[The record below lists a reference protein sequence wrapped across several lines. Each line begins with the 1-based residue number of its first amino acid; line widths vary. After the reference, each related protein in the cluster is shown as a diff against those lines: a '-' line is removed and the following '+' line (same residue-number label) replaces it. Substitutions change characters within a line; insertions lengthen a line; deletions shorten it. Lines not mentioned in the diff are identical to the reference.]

1 MNWKKHI
8 VFIIAIAS
16 ALLAAVALVLLPG
29 LLTGSWLLFSLWGLI
44 YHIWG
49 FASVDVNQWHSS
61 KNMLRLL
68 TGLALSF
75 ILTGMLFSLAF
86 TGSRFFWKDPGNNS
100 RHHFLIH
107 EGFTSSS
114 AFPIYISGNI
124 YNEVQAGLEGSIS
137 LSNTGNQFS
146 LSCQRIPYPLY
157 ISRQADEHVW
167 QLQQTGVPALTGE
180 QTLRVQMPGTST
192 IDEISIKAMPKEKNQ
207 FDFLIGY
214 KGIIDTIE
222 DKTIA
227 YGTRFSDLL
236 ENTNLPLTYEVIQ
249 SLQRLYLL
257 KTTIQFIS
265 NKNYDSPVCWY
276 YGKDPTYQYWQTK
289 LVIPEPSMLQLA
301 STQASYDLLS
311 LQYQDKTIALGDK
324 DRFYFGYE
332 PAAGKQFL
340 SQPAFSAELSGS
352 NTFALKYLQPQIF
365 PLPDSKGRNH
375 ELFVTTHNRFA
386 LQRAGNTGYILPA
399 LNFERTDS
407 NSNHFWAD
415 LQYSTSTAGDS
426 ITHARFRMQE
436 LQLINSDQEF
446 SASPS
451 SPAHTGWLLKLHNSW
466 VKAGSDFMNTLLPAI
481 VVALASIGFIFL
493 YSKKYSD
500 ENNSGTP
507 VFFWWMLNI
516 LLYFFMLRLFLSWRV
531 RSYPYTEAITKNEY
545 SDFIEKS
552 YLKTS
557 FLGVSISTNLLIGL
571 LISAALGAFLVF
583 QFMKRSKN

>member
-1 MNWKKHI
+1 MNWKKHT

-16 ALLAAVALVLLPG
+16 TLLAATGLVLLPG

-44 YHIWG
+44 YHIWR
-49 FASVDVNQWHSS
+49 FTSVDVNQWHSS

-68 TGLALSF
+68 SGLALSF
-75 ILTGMLFSLAF
+75 LLTGVLFSLAF
-86 TGSRFFWKDPGNNS
+86 SGSRFFWKDPGNNS
-100 RHHFLIH
+100 RHHFLVH

-114 AFPIYISGNI
+114 AFPIYITGNM
-124 YNEVQAGLEGSIS
+124 YNDVQAGLEGEIS
-137 LSNTGNQFS
+137 LSSTGNQFT
-146 LSCQRIPYPLY
+146 LSCRKIPYPLY
-157 ISRQADEHVW
+157 ISRQADEHIW
-167 QLQQTGVPALTGE
+167 HLQQSGLPALTGE
-180 QTLRVQMPGTST
+180 QILRIQMPGTT
-192 IDEISIKAMPKEKNQ
+192 TTDEISVKALPKEKNQ
-207 FDFLIGY
+207 FDFRIVY
-214 KGIIDTIE
+214 KGIIDTV
-222 DKTIA
+222 DNKTIA

-236 ENTNLPLTYEVIQ
+236 ENTNLPLNYEVIQ

-257 KTTIQFIS
+257 KTNIQFIS
-265 NKNYDSPVCWY
+265 NKNYSSPVCWY

-289 LVIPEPSMLQLA
+289 LVVPEPSMLQLA
-301 STQASYDLLS
+301 STQATYDLLS
-311 LQYQDKTIALGDK
+311 LQYQDKTISLGDK

-340 SQPAFSAELSGS
+340 SQPAFSAELTGS
-352 NTFALKYLQPQIF
+352 NQFALKYLQPQIF
-365 PLPDSKGRNH
+365 PLPDTRGKNH
-375 ELFVTTHNRFA
+375 ELFITTHNRFA

-399 LNFERTDS
+399 INFERTDS

-415 LQYSTSTAGDS
+415 LQYSTGAAGDS
-426 ITHARFRMQE
+426 ITNARLRMQE
-436 LQLINSDQEF
+436 LQLIRSDKEF
-446 SASPS
+446 SALPPSPS
-451 SPAHTGWLLKLHNSW
+451 HTGWLLKLHNSW
-466 VKAGSDFMNTLLPAI
+466 VSAGSDVMNTLLPAI
-481 VVALASIGFIFL
+481 IVALASIGFIFL

-545 SDFIEKS
+545 TDFIEKS

-557 FLGVSISTNLLIGL
+557 FIGISISTNLLIGL

>member
-8 VFIIAIAS
+8 VFIIAIVS
-16 ALLAAVALVLLPG
+16 AVLAAGAMIMLPG
-29 LLTGSWLLFSLWGLI
+29 LLTSSWLLFSLWGLI

-49 FASVDVNQWHSS
+49 FTSVDVNQWHSP

-68 TGLALSF
+68 TALVLSF
-75 ILTGMLFSLAF
+75 VLTAAVFSLAF
-86 TGSRFFWKDPGNNS
+86 SGSRLFWKKPGNNS
-100 RHHFLIH
+100 RHHFLVH

-114 AFPIYISGNI
+114 AFPIYIAGNM
-124 YNEVQAGLEGSIS
+124 YNDVQAGLEGEIS
-137 LSNTGNQFS
+137 LTNNGNQFS
-146 LSCQRIPYPLY
+146 LSCRRVPYPVYL
-157 ISRQADEHVW
+157 SKKEDEHVW
-167 QLQQTGVPALTGE
+167 HLQQTGLPAVTGE
-180 QTLRVQMPGTST
+180 QKLRINMPESAATE
-192 IDEISIKAMPKEKNQ
+192 EISVQVFPNEKNQ
-207 FDFLIGY
+207 FDFWIGY
-214 KGIIDTIE
+214 KGVMDTIK

-236 ENTNLPLTYEVIQ
+236 ENTNLPLSYEVIQ

-265 NKNYDSPVCWY
+265 NKNYKSPVCWY

-289 LVIPEPSMLQLA
+289 LVIPEPVSLQLI
-301 STQASYDLLS
+301 STQATYDLLS
-311 LQYQDKTIALGDK
+311 LQYQDKTISLGDK

-340 SQPAFSAELSGS
+340 QQPAFSAEVTGS
-352 NTFALKYLQPQIF
+352 NQFALKYLQPQIL
-365 PLPDSKGRNH
+365 PLPDTKGRNH
-375 ELFVTTHNRFA
+375 ELFVTTHNSFA
-386 LQRAGNTGYILPA
+386 LQRAGNSGYILPA

-415 LQYSTSTAGDS
+415 LQYSTSDAGDS
-426 ITHARFRMQE
+426 ITNARFRMQE
-436 LQLINSDQEF
+436 LQLVKSDQEF
-446 SASPS
+446 SAIPPSPS
-451 SPAHTGWLLKLHNSW
+451 HTGWLLKLHNSW
-466 VKAGSDFMNTLLPAI
+466 VSAGSDVMNTLLPAI

-493 YSKKYSD
+493 YAKKYSD
-500 ENNSGTP
+500 EKNSGTP

-545 SDFIEKS
+545 TDFIEKS

-557 FLGVSISTNLLIGL
+557 FLGISISTNLLIGL
-571 LISAALGAFLVF
+571 VISMALGAFLVF

>member
-16 ALLAAVALVLLPG
+16 SILASVALVLLPG

-61 KNMLRLL
+61 KNMARLL
-68 TGLALSF
+68 TGLVLSF
-75 ILTGMLFSLAF
+75 VFTGILFSLAF
-86 TGSRFFWKDPGNNS
+86 SGSRFFWKDPGNNS
-100 RHHFLIH
+100 RHHFLVH

-114 AFPIYISGNI
+114 AFPIYISGNM
-124 YNEVQAGLEGSIS
+124 YSEVQAGLEGEIS

-146 LSCQRIPYPLY
+146 LSCNRIPYPLY
-157 ISRQADEHVW
+157 ISRKADEHVW
-167 QLQQTGVPALTGE
+167 HLQQSGLPALTGE
-180 QTLRVQMPGTST
+180 QTLRIQMPGTT
-192 IDEISIKAMPKEKNQ
+192 TTEEISIKALPKEKNQ
-207 FDFLIGY
+207 FDFLISY
-214 KGIIDTIE
+214 KGTIDTIE
-222 DKTIA
+222 NKTIA

-236 ENTNLPLTYEVIQ
+236 ENTSLPLTYEMIQ

-257 KTTIQFIS
+257 KTSIQFIS
-265 NKNYDSPVCWY
+265 NKNYNSPVCWY

-289 LVIPEPSMLQLA
+289 LVLPEPLTLQLVG
-301 STQASYDLLS
+301 TQSSYDLLA
-311 LQYQDKTIALGDK
+311 LQYQDKTISLGDK

-340 SQPAFSAELSGS
+340 SQPAFSAEL
-352 NTFALKYLQPQIF
+352 NDNNHYALKYLQPQIF
-365 PLPDSKGRNH
+365 PLPDTKGRNH
-375 ELFVTTHNRFA
+375 ELFITTHNRFA

-426 ITHARFRMQE
+426 ITYARFRMQE
-436 LQLINSDQEF
+436 LQLIRSDQEF
-446 SASPS
+446 SALPPSPS
-451 SPAHTGWLLKLHNSW
+451 HTGWLLKLHNSW

-481 VVALASIGFIFL
+481 VVVLASLAFIFL

-500 ENNSGTP
+500 DKNSGTP

-516 LLYFFMLRLFLSWRV
+516 VLYFFMLRLFLSWRV

-545 SDFIEKS
+545 TDFIEKS

-557 FLGVSISTNLLIGL
+557 FAGIAISTNLLIGL
-571 LISAALGAFLVF
+571 LISAALGGFLLF
-583 QFMKRSKN
+583 QFMKRSKH